1 MKTIPYL
8 IIALCITLAG
18 CIEVEDNSNRV
29 DSFECHRK
37 ATELGV
43 KYKMNWSVCELIIG
57 GDTVYYRFKQ

>member
-8 IIALCITLAG
+8 IIALCIALTG
-18 CIEVEDNSNRV
+18 CIEVEDNRNRV

-43 KYKMNWSVCELIIG
+43 KYRMDWGVCALIIG
-57 GDTVYYRFKQ
+57 SDTVYYRFKQ